1 MERYV
6 IVKPVQ
12 FRGRRYRIGD
22 QVDGNIVRPDRA
34 EALIRMKVI
43 ARVPETSAA
52 SVKTMVQA
60 MSDRMETVLESAA
73 ENRPEPAR
81 ELEQTADQEKAREL
95 EQTADQELGQEPCV
109 GADSADP
116 GKAGRKKGAAK
127 REE

>member
-43 ARVPETSAA
+43 ARVPETA
-52 SVKTMVQA
+52 
-60 MSDRMETVLESAA
+60 LESAA
-73 ENRPEPAR
+73 ENSPEPSREPDQEIAR
-81 ELEQTADQEKAREL
+81 EPDQE
-95 EQTADQELGQEPCV
+95 TGV
-109 GADSADP
+109 GATSDP
-116 GKAGRKKGAAK
+116 GKAGRKKGVTK
-127 REE
+127 KEE